1 MSLTKVNIEF
11 PIHVSN
17 VKVDGK
23 DQYQIK
29 PLFFDLFS
37 VVERRFETSMH
48 RFEHILQ
55 KQYKGIELS
64 DETLDRLNWF
74 RFSPKVDFQVHELI
88 IPLERKQFFK
98 GNYGIAIF
106 ELKGL
111 KVACLP
117 GMHSFM
123 FILEKDK
130 RGKYHL
136 KDQATK
142 VIQNLMVQY
151 KDYEGDGFNLK
162 NYTSFRKEFVNNLS
176 SHLYVQTRDLKFYQK
191 ADNGF
196 FDMLISNQKMEGSNE
211 IWHVSK
217 NLNHQYPHGLNRA
230 FFQDKMVERLRVILF
245 NPPFKN
251 TPIAIIGEEGVG
263 KHTIIHET
271 LSRYIKDNEN
281 ATREMWHLDPNRIIT
296 GMSYVGMWQKR
307 LEAIL
312 SFLKNPYNEN
322 RGADIMLVDNPVAML
337 RVGQSGSNSMTVNDV
352 LKPYMEKRQV
362 QFIVLAT
369 PEEWKVIQEKDIRFT
384 DLFQVIRLEQPDLE
398 ASVKMALE
406 NRKELELRFNAEISI
421 QAVQALFDLRRNYL
435 RRKALPGSVIKIMR
449 QLAIKYKNK
458 MVDLEEV
465 RSEFE
470 SMSGLN
476 QEIFDAARPI
486 EKDEIHK
493 SISANL
499 IGQETAAQTLTNV
512 IHTIKAR
519 LNNPRR
525 PLGSFLFTGPTGV
538 GKTQA
543 AKILCKYL
551 TGNEDYLMKFDMNE
565 FIDYHAVERLIG
577 SPHIPDGILT
587 SKVRFQPFGVILLDE
602 IEKANPNV
610 HDILLQI
617 LDDARLTD
625 SLGRT
630 IDFSNTIIIMT
641 SNIGAEDVSSQ
652 VGFTKNKNADNR
664 IYRKAVERFFRPEF
678 VNRID
683 DIVVFN
689 PLALD
694 HILDIAKLQI
704 NELLMRD
711 GFVRRTTILN
721 ISNEALEW
729 VANRGF
735 DERMGGRAL
744 KRQIEKDLTALTA
757 EQLVG
762 TYSENPILFDITLKK
777 DKKNSTGKLIPK
789 ISKLDFVKQLENG
802 WFPNLP
808 NKEKGGKFYF
818 NLIKKLKRLED
829 KINDSRDDMEDP
841 LVDLSK
847 SRFYIFKLQLS
858 EILEQITNL
867 SLAFNDRNNPTPPVN
882 PLRLKFIEDY
892 SKGDGEKLRDSFFQT
907 GGQEII
913 NEVFS
918 HTNPSFNSMET
929 EFLNSYLDSA
939 LLLLFSQK
947 FLIHDE
953 QQLTLLF
960 ESCIENKGKTQIKY
974 LSETYSKLFEEL
986 GIEYKVHPQTQNIEI
1001 AGYNLMHLL
1010 FGELGLHLFQVPY
1023 QNPIPIRVLLMKNER
1038 KISKGLDNEVIRV
1051 YNEKNIMDL
1060 RSSLSNPIKI
1070 SPKEFKVLIFAG
1082 LKENIRKKLL

>member
-1 MSLTKVNIEF
+1 MSLAKVNIEF

-37 VVERRFETSMH
+37 VVERRFETALH

-64 DETLDRLNWF
+64 NETMDRLNWF
-74 RFSPKVDFQVHELI
+74 KFAPKVDFQIHELY
-88 IPLERKQFFK
+88 IPLKQKQFFK
-98 GNYGIAIF
+98 GNYGIAVF
-106 ELKGL
+106 EIKGL

-117 GMHSFM
+117 SMHSFM

-130 RGKYHL
+130 KGRVHL

-142 VIQNLMVQY
+142 VIKELMENY
-151 KDYEGDGFNLK
+151 KDYEGDAFDLK
-162 NYTSFRKEFVNNLS
+162 NYTSFRKEFINNIQ
-176 SHLYVQTRDLKFYQK
+176 SHLYVQTRDLKFYHQD
-191 ADNGF
+191 ANPF
-196 FDMLISNQKMEGSNE
+196 FDMLFSDQKMEGANE

-230 FFQDKMVERLRVILF
+230 FFQDEIVERLRKILF

-263 KHTIIHET
+263 KHTIIHEA
-271 LSRYIKDNEN
+271 LGRYIKSVEE
-281 ATREMWHLDPNRIIT
+281 AKREMWHLDPNRIIT
-296 GMSYVGMWQKR
+296 GMSIVGMWQKR
-307 LEAIL
+307 LESIL

-322 RGADIMLVDNPVAML
+322 KGSHIMLIDNPVAML
-337 RVGQSGSNSMTVNDV
+337 RVGQSGSNSMSVNDV
-352 LKPYMEKRQV
+352 LKPYMEKRLV

-384 DLFQVIRLEQPDLE
+384 DLFQVIRLEQPDLKS
-398 ASVKMALE
+398 AVMMALE
-406 NRKELELRFNAEISI
+406 NRKELELRHNATISI

-449 QLAIKYKNK
+449 QLAIKFKNK
-458 MVDLEEV
+458 SVDLDEV
-465 RSEFE
+465 RTEFE
-470 SMSGLN
+470 SLSGLD
-476 QEIFDAARPI
+476 QEIFDAARPL

-493 SISANL
+493 SISAKL
-499 IGQETAAQTLTNV
+499 IGQQTANQTLTDV
-512 IHTIKAR
+512 IHTMKAR

-525 PLGSFLFTGPTGV
+525 PLGSFMFIGPTGV

-551 TGNEDYLMKFDMNE
+551 TGNEDQLLKFDMNE
-565 FIDYHAVERLIG
+565 FIDYDAVERLIG
-577 SPHIPDGILT
+577 SPNNPDGILT
-587 SKVRFQPFGVILLDE
+587 GKVRFRPFGVILLDE
-602 IEKANPNV
+602 IEKAHSKV

-630 IDFSNTIIIMT
+630 IDFSNMIIIMT
-641 SNIGAEDVSSQ
+641 SNIGAADVSSQ
-652 VGFTKNKNADNR
+652 VGFTTNTEVDNS
-664 IYRKAVERFFRPEF
+664 IYRNAVEKFFRPEF

-689 PLALD
+689 PLSLE

-704 NELLMRD
+704 NELLARD

-721 ISNEALEW
+721 ISNKALEW

-757 EQLVG
+757 QQLVG
-762 TYSENPILFDITLKK
+762 TYSQNPILFDITLK
-777 DKKNSTGKLIPK
+777 NGKLIPK
-789 ISKLDFVKQLENG
+789 ISKLDFVEPLTKG
-802 WFPNLP
+802 WFPTLP
-808 NKEKGGKFYF
+808 EKNTGGRFYTH
-818 NLIKKLKRLED
+818 LIKKLKRLEN
-829 KINDSRDDMEDP
+829 KINDSRDEMEDP
-841 LVDLSK
+841 LVDISK
-847 SRFYIFKLQLS
+847 SRFFLFKLSLS
-858 EILEQITNL
+858 EVLEDVTNL
-867 SLAFNDRNNPTPPVN
+867 SLAFNDRNFSAPPAS
-882 PLRLKFIEDY
+882 PLRLKLIASCSEA
-892 SKGDGEKLRDSFFQT
+892 GEANLKNIVFQT
-907 GGQEII
+907 EGQDLL

-918 HTNPSFNSMET
+918 HTNPSFNSMDT
-929 EFLNSYLDSA
+929 EFVNSYLDVA
-939 LLLLFSQK
+939 FLMLFSKK
-947 FLIHDE
+947 FVIHDE
-953 QQLTLLF
+953 QKLTLLF
-960 ESCIENKGKTQIKY
+960 ESCIANSGEPQIKY
-974 LSETYSKLFEEL
+974 LSERYATVFEDL
-986 GIEYKVHPQTQNIEI
+986 GIEYKVHPKNHSIEME
-1001 AGYNLMHLL
+1001 GYNLMNLL
-1010 FGELGLHLFQVPY
+1010 FGELGIHLFQVPY
-1023 QNPIPIRVLLMKNER
+1023 QNPIPVRVLLR
-1038 KISKGLDNEVIRV
+1038 KEENVLPKGLDNQVIRV

-1060 RSSLSNPIKI
+1060 RTCFSNPIQI
-1070 SPKEFKVLIFAG
+1070 LPKEFKVLLFAG
-1082 LKENIRKKLL
+1082 IKESIRKKLV